1 MTIVFFVLTDKLS
14 NRPFMQAHG
23 KVLTFL
29 MRFLG
34 HRFPRIRRLT
44 AEQMYVKLLEDDSV
58 VPSSANLEAATDLLS
73 QVRWDQQ
80 LGKPGNVRE
89 SRNQVA
95 DFLGAHLSD
104 KDRAGPVAKK
114 KAATIVD
121 EFESYASLVQTV
133 GR

>member
-1 MTIVFFVLTDKLS
+1 
-14 NRPFMQAHG
+14 MQVHG

-34 HRFPRIRRLT
+34 HRYPRIRRVT

-58 VPSSANLEAATDLLS
+58 VPNSENLEAATDLLS

-80 LGKPGNVRE
+80 LGKPENVRE

-104 KDRAGPVAKK
+104 KDRAGPALKK
-114 KAATIVD
+114 KAVTVVD
-121 EFESYASLVQTV
+121 EFESYASLVQSE